1 MSLAEFTFDAGDGHT
16 YYDISLVDGYNL
28 PLAVV
33 MQPLANS
40 SLDDIPPNLT
50 NPSCQGTVGL
60 LQQKGYNP
68 YTSGY
73 QQFLGTNSSYPLPFD
88 EKVDDQQ
95 VSRWCPWDLQVKPL
109 T

>member
-1 MSLAEFTFDAGDGHT
+1 MSLAEFTFDAGDSHT
-16 YYDISLVDGYNL
+16 YYDISLVDGYKL
-28 PLAVV
+28 PLV

-68 YTSGY
+68 YAS
-73 QQFLGTNSSYPLPFD
+73 
-88 EKVDDQQ
+88 
-95 VSRWCPWDLQVKPL
+95 
-109 T
+109 